1 MDMHKNLYFGLLLLA
16 LSLFLPVASMAA
28 DATNPAGTTIHGDWS
43 GTTTNDNYTNHGTVT
58 NNIDMSQGGTDE
70 VLNTGTVGNNILMSN
85 QDGNSVVNS
94 GNVNDIIMGSGN
106 YNNVS
111 NEAGGT
117 VNVIFGV
124 LNADPSDTG
133 GQSIVTNH
141 GTADTLYG
149 SYNQG
154 GGSTGSHNTVNNFG
168 TATYIFGSANSNDN
182 DTGGENTIENT
193 GTVTND
199 LIGSGNWGDGSIGGD
214 NTITNSGTVNGSI
227 VGSGNAGP
235 NSSGG
240 GNTID
245 NSGQVDTMIVGTNNE
260 AVGSSGGS
268 NTITNSGTVESGII
282 GTYNQNARTSGG
294 SNVITNTGTVNG
306 YIYGSYNAEPASITG
321 YSRGG
326 SNTIR
331 NSGTVNQ
338 SIYGSYNEGAKSSG
352 GSNTIRNSGTVSGI
366 IVGSYNLN
374 TNNSGGSNIIRNSG
388 TVAGIL
394 LGSYNEGQ
402 NTSGGSNTITNSGT
416 VKGAIYGSFNQR
428 EGASGGGNTITN
440 SGTVNGSIFGTFN
453 EVGNASGGGNTVNLL
468 ASSNVG
474 RDVYGTVGGTKT
486 APDTLNMFGG
496 AVVGRNVGLFD
507 VFNKRG
513 PGKAVVRGNLNL
525 GGADVNV
532 VMHEFET
539 QVQVDGQVT
548 GATGNLTVD
557 VLGGS
562 EQFEHGKT
570 VNVFSVGEIDTW
582 NSETINESFAE
593 WDLVLLNG
601 QITALFLGQGG
612 GTANQPSGQVTSK
625 DTMARQFNTYRK
637 LLDRRIAKLLA
648 PRPPRDASGSQEL
661 SYNLPSKGAATG
673 LAAGEAAVA
682 SDTQRWGVWVNGML
696 SWQSNNSDRARFHGT
711 TYTTLAGVDYTIT
724 DRIVAGL
731 AIGNDQSW
739 LNTSFNDGSMTTSG
753 FVAAPY
759 VAFALLDNLILDV
772 TGAVGLAYNR
782 QERNKSTFDFDSDY
796 ESVRTMIGSGITY
809 YHLWNN
815 WSFDVGAGF
824 MYANEYAPSYTERGD
839 PNLRNRVRS
848 SDVYVGEFNF
858 TGGVKYYFEYF
869 APYAT
874 VTYLVSPWMTRPD
887 YSNDRDEIEVALGL
901 DIEPVESFTLSLQV
915 SKSFLRRYVDAT
927 NVMVALRYQF

>member
-1 MDMHKNLYFGLLLLA
+1 MNHFRTTSHLSLAGNEKGIKGMVMNGYNIRCVGLLLLT
-16 LSLFLPVASMAA
+16 LSLLLPAASMAA
-28 DATNPAGTTIHGDWS
+28 DATNPTGTTIPGDWS
-43 GTTTNDNYTNHGTVT
+43 GTATDDNYTNNGTV
-58 NNIDMSQGGTDE
+58 NNDIDMTQGGTDE
-70 VLNTGTVGNNILMSN
+70 VVNTGTVGNDILMSD
-85 QDGNSVVNS
+85 QDGNGVVNDGS
-94 GNVNDIIMGSGN
+94 VNDIVMGSGN

-117 VNVIFGV
+117 VNFVFGAV
-124 LNADPSDTG
+124 NSDPTDTG

-141 GTADTLYG
+141 GTAHTLFG
-149 SYNQG
+149 SYNQAV
-154 GGSTGSHNTVNNFG
+154 GSTGGYNTINNFG
-168 TATYIFGSANSNDN
+168 TVTDIMGTANANN
-182 DTGGENTIENT
+182 DTTGGQNAIENT
-193 GTVTND
+193 GTV
-199 LIGSGNWGDGSIGGD
+199 SGAIEGTSNWGDDTSGGD
-214 NTITNSGTVNGSI
+214 NTIDNSGAVGGDI
-227 VGSGNAGP
+227 VGTYNSGS

-245 NSGQVDTMIVGTNNE
+245 NSGTVDGWIVGTNNQ
-260 AVGSSGGS
+260 GTGTSGGS
-268 NTITNSGTVESGII
+268 NEITNSGTAESGII
-282 GTYNQNARTSGG
+282 GTYNQNADTSGG
-294 SNVITNTGTVNG
+294 SNEINNTDTVNG
-306 YIYGSYNAEPASITG
+306 YIYGSYNAGSPSTSG
-321 YSRGG
+321 FSRGG

-338 SIYGSYNEGAKSSG
+338 SIYGSYNEGAGTSG
-352 GSNTIRNSGTVSGI
+352 GSNTIRNA
-366 IVGSYNLN
+366 GSVQDIAGSSNLAN
-374 TNNSGGSNIIRNSG
+374 GSNGGSNIISNSG
-388 TVAGIL
+388 TVAGSIA
-394 LGSYNEGQ
+394 GSYNQGE
-402 NTSGGSNTITNSGT
+402 NSSGGDNTITNSGT
-416 VKGAIYGSFNQR
+416 VREAIYGSYNEVQN
-428 EGASGGGNTITN
+428 ASGGGNTIYLKP
-440 SGTVNGSIFGTFN
+440 SSTVGGDVIGTF
-453 EVGNASGGGNTVNLL
+453 
-468 ASSNVG
+468 
-474 RDVYGTVGGTKT
+474 GGTKT
-486 APDTLNMFGG
+486 ASDTLHMYGG
-496 AVVGRNVGLFD
+496 ALVGGNVGGFD

-513 PGKAVVRGNLNL
+513 PGKAVVQGNLNL
-525 GGADVNV
+525 GGADVHV
-532 VMHEFET
+532 AMHEFET

-557 VLGGS
+557 VLGG
-562 EQFEHGKT
+562 QFEHGKK
-570 VNVFSVGEIDTW
+570 VDVFSVGEIDTW

-612 GTANQPSGQVTSK
+612 GTNANQPSGQVTSK
-625 DTMARQFNTYRK
+625 DTMARQFNVYRN

-648 PRPPRDASGSQEL
+648 PRPKVGTREGEEL
-661 SYNLPSKGAATG
+661 GYNLPTNGPATG
-673 LAAGEAAVA
+673 LAAGEAAEA
-682 SDTQRWGVWVNGML
+682 ADTRRWGVWVNGAL
-696 SWQSNNSDRARFHGT
+696 SWQSNNSDRSRFHGT

-782 QERNKSTFDFDSDY
+782 QERNKSTFDYDSDY

-824 MYANEYAPSYTERGD
+824 MYANEYAPSYTEHGD
-839 PNLRNRVRS
+839 PNLRNKVRS
-848 SDVYVGEFNF
+848 SNIYAGEFNF

-887 YSNDRDEIEVALGL
+887 YSNDRDEIEVAMGV
-901 DIEPVESFTLSLQV
+901 DIEPMESFTLSLQV
-915 SKSFLRRYVDAT
+915 SKSFMRRHVDTT
-927 NVMVALRYQF
+927 NVMAALRYQF

>member
-1 MDMHKNLYFGLLLLA
+1 MVMDMHKNLYFGLLLLA

-43 GTTTNDNYTNHGTVT
+43 GTATNDNYTNHGTVT
-58 NNIDMSQGGTDE
+58 NDIDMSQGGTDE

-94 GNVNDIIMGSGN
+94 GSVNDIVMGSGN
-106 YNNVS
+106 YNNIS

-117 VNVIFGV
+117 ANFVFGV

-141 GTADTLYG
+141 GTAHTLYG

-154 GGSTGSHNTVNNFG
+154 VGSTGSHNTVNNFG
-168 TATYIFGSANSNDN
+168 TATDLFGTANANDN
-182 DTGGENTIENT
+182 STGGENTIENT
-193 GTVTND
+193 GTVTGG
-199 LIGSGNWGDGSIGGD
+199 IHGTGNWADGSSGGNNSID
-214 NTITNSGTVNGSI
+214 NSGTVNGSI
-227 VGSGNAGP
+227 IGTGNAGP

-240 GNTID
+240 GNTIT
-245 NSGQVDTMIVGTNNE
+245 NSGDVGSWIVGTDNV
-260 AVGSSGGS
+260 AVDTSGGG
-268 NTITNSGTVESGII
+268 NQITNSGTVESGII

-294 SNVITNTGTVNG
+294 SNEITNTGAVNG
-306 YIYGSYNAEPASITG
+306 YIYGSYNAGSPSISG

-331 NSGTVNQ
+331 NSGTVDQ
-338 SIYGSYNEGAKSSG
+338 SIYGSYNEGAGTSGGSNTIRNSGSVQDIVGSSNLANGSNG
-352 GSNTIRNSGTVSGI
+352 GSNTIRNSGTVRGSI
-366 IVGSYNLN
+366 HGSYNQGEN
-374 TNNSGGSNIIRNSG
+374 SSGGSNTIINYGAVSES
-388 TVAGIL
+388 IF
-394 LGSYNEGQ
+394 GSYNEGQ
-402 NTSGGSNTITNSGT
+402 
-416 VKGAIYGSFNQR
+416 
-428 EGASGGGNTITN
+428 GASGGGNTIYLKP
-440 SGTVNGSIFGTFN
+440 SSTVGGDVIGTF
-453 EVGNASGGGNTVNLL
+453 
-468 ASSNVG
+468 
-474 RDVYGTVGGTKT
+474 GGTKT
-486 APDTLNMFGG
+486 GTDTLNMFGG

-507 VFNKRG
+507 IFNKRG
-513 PGKAVVRGNLNL
+513 PGRAVVRGNLNL

-570 VNVFSVGEIDTW
+570 VDVFSVGEIDTW

-612 GTANQPSGQVTSK
+612 GTTANQPSGQVTSK

-682 SDTQRWGVWVNGML
+682 SDTRRWGVWVNGAL

-759 VAFALLDNLILDV
+759 VAFSLLDNLILDV

-848 SDVYVGEFNF
+848 SDVYVGEFNV

-901 DIEPVESFTLSLQV
+901 DIEPMESFTLSLQV
-915 SKSFLRRYVDAT
+915 SKSFLRRHVDTT
-927 NVMVALRYQF
+927 NVMAALRYQF